1 MIAHP
6 STRLL
11 FAELRK
17 LIPDIPEH
25 TIDLDIRL
33 RLDSV
38 PVIVCRSQVRNV
50 DQLEEKTTVFHL
62 KEVEKA

>member
-38 PVIVCRSQVRNV
+38 PVIVCRS
-50 DQLEEKTTVFHL
+50 
-62 KEVEKA
+62 